1 MARVTAATYLLLPLY
16 ASRATLSEIAKRLG
30 VEKEELQKQLKIWQ
44 REGKVKCEK
53 RRWYRE
59 RMP

>member
-1 MARVTAATYLLLPLY
+1 MAKVTKVLQSTLVLIPPYPGE
-16 ASRATLSEIAKRLG
+16 TLSNIAKRLG

-53 RRWYRE
+53 RRWYR
-59 RMP
+59 